1 MPGREKPRFRQLP
14 RESGEQRTLKERF
27 MPWSNYGY
35 RHALKFRTQVL
46 TVMLMSVL
54 LCFFL
59 GMSESTRLMFDRMS
73 GRQIYSV
80 YEGNLACP
88 MSGLVPEKYVD
99 VVSKIP
105 GVKAVS
111 PEVRQNTV
119 ILPDFVVTILGV
131 VPEKFRAF
139 KNPDIKPEIWETF
152 LQNSNGVLIGRDLAQ
167 SIEKRYGRLENKY
180 TIPFKIVGV
189 FDFPLSLLNNMMI
202 AHKDYF
208 KAFLFKKENV
218 TVINLLFDQTANPQA
233 MCQVIEDRLRGHKT
247 KLVCRPETTI
257 WERALSGMAQF
268 GKSVHWYAL
277 VVISILFC
285 FSLAQTLR
293 FLRKESLG
301 DGLGATQSPFHFY
314 TRLFILN
321 AITASAGGVFL
332 ATLLFMARPSF
343 TGFDI
348 FNPPVMV
355 NFSVAA
361 KAFFC
366 IAGTTLGANVC
377 AMFLFHRHTND
388 PLTWKRQAA
397 AAVLPLLLIIFST
410 NFLISYPFKLR
421 KELLN
426 GAEPGNMSICQA
438 GTSMRIR
445 QASNIPNTVLDVCQ
459 LTSMI
464 KTVNGEKLYTPLV
477 QIAANIEGRNIPT
490 IGIDPATFFK
500 IESKIRLVDGRLPE
514 YPKEIIIGGNVGLK
528 LNRDMALGDT
538 LQIEAGLWKIVG
550 RFEAGSYYDN
560 FIITRISD
568 LIEATGRETL
578 QAVLLKLD
586 DGGNS
591 EALNSAIQRYY
602 GMLLDELPDLPRLA
616 ISSELDQ
623 VAQMAASYKGL
634 FFLNSGLILA
644 ALWAGLFL
652 LKTRFGL
659 FFGENH
665 GGGALR
671 AIIVLALALL
681 IEVISFIVGRQLHFT
696 LALTTFSL
704 QPSVWAMGGSFL
716 AILAFVFYHFFFM
729 ESWQRQTKRS
739 W

>member
-1 MPGREKPRFRQLP
+1 
-14 RESGEQRTLKERF
+14 
-27 MPWSNYGY
+27 MPWLNYGG
-35 RHALKFRTQVL
+35 RHALTFRAQLL
-46 TVMLMSVL
+46 TVMLTSIL
-54 LCFFL
+54 LSFFL

-73 GRQIYSV
+73 GHQIYSV

-88 MSGLVPEKYVD
+88 MSGLVPEKYVG

-131 VPEKFRAF
+131 IPETFRAF

-152 LQNSNGVLIGRDLAQ
+152 LQTPNGVLIGRDLART
-167 SIEKRYGRLENKY
+167 IEKRYGRLENNY
-180 TIPFKIVGV
+180 TIPFKIAGV
-189 FDFPLSLLNNMMI
+189 FDYPLSLLNNMMI

-233 MCQVIEDRLRGHKT
+233 MSQIIEDRLSGHKT

-257 WERALSGMAQF
+257 WERALAGMAQF

-277 VVISILFC
+277 VVIAILFC

-293 FLRKESLG
+293 FLEKENRYDSIEV
-301 DGLGATQSPFHFY
+301 TQGPFHFHA
-314 TRLFILN
+314 RLFILN
-321 AITASAGGVFL
+321 AITASAGGALL
-332 ATLLFMARPSF
+332 AALIFIARPSF

-355 NFSVAA
+355 NFSVAV
-361 KAFFC
+361 KVLVY
-366 IAGTTLGANVC
+366 IAATTLGANLC
-377 AMFLFHRHTND
+377 GMLLFYRSMKE
-388 PLTWKRQAA
+388 PLAWKRGVAV
-397 AAVLPLLLIIFST
+397 AVLPLLLIIFST

-421 KELLN
+421 NELLN

-445 QASNIPNTVLDVCQ
+445 QASNIPNTVLDICQ
-459 LTSMI
+459 LASMI
-464 KTVNGEKLYTPLV
+464 KTVNKEKLYTPLV

-490 IGIDPATFFK
+490 IGINPTTFFK
-500 IESKIRLVDGRLPE
+500 IESKVRLVDGRLPE
-514 YPKEIIIGGNVGLK
+514 YPNEIIIGRNVGLK
-528 LNRDMALGDT
+528 LNREMALGDT
-538 LQIEAGLWKIVG
+538 LKIETGLWKIVG

-560 FIITRISD
+560 FIITHIRS

-578 QAVLLKLD
+578 QAVLIKLD
-586 DGGNS
+586 DRGKS
-591 EALNSAIQRYY
+591 EELRSAIQRYY

-623 VAQMAASYKGL
+623 VAQMAASYNGL

-644 ALWAGLFL
+644 ALWAGLLL
-652 LKTRFGL
+652 LKTL
-659 FFGENH
+659 SDVFFWKNNRAGT
-665 GGGALR
+665 LR
-671 AIIVLALALL
+671 VIIVLALFLEMIA
-681 IEVISFIVGRQLHFT
+681 FIVGQQLHFT

-704 QPSVWAMGGSFL
+704 RPSVWAMGSSFL
-716 AILAFVFYHFFFM
+716 IILAFVLFHFKK
-729 ESWQRQTKRS
+729 ESMPLSARGAGQERCGTLIRLP
-739 W
+739 

>member
-1 MPGREKPRFRQLP
+1 
-14 RESGEQRTLKERF
+14 
-27 MPWSNYGY
+27 MPWSNDGC
-35 RHALKFRTQVL
+35 RPVMTFRTQLL
-46 TVMLMSVL
+46 TVLFMSVL

-73 GRQIYSV
+73 GRQIYSI

-88 MSGLVPEKYVD
+88 MSGLVPEKYVG

-152 LQNSNGVLIGRDLAQ
+152 LQNPDSVLIGRDLART
-167 SIEKRYGRLENKY
+167 IEKRYGQLENHY
-180 TIPFKIVGV
+180 TIPFKIAGV
-189 FDFPLSLLNNMMI
+189 FDYPLSLLNNMMI
-202 AHKDYF
+202 AHKAYF

-218 TVINLLFDQTANPQA
+218 TVINLLFDQAANPQA
-233 MCQVIEDRLRGHKT
+233 TSQIIEDRLSGHKT
-247 KLVCRPETTI
+247 ELVCRPETTI
-257 WERALSGMAQF
+257 WERALAGMAQF

-277 VVISILFC
+277 VVIAILFC

-293 FLRKESLG
+293 FLEKESRCDCLE
-301 DGLGATQSPFHFY
+301 ATQRPFYSHVRF
-314 TRLFILN
+314 FALN
-321 AITASAGGVFL
+321 AIAGSAGGVFL
-332 ATLLFMARPSF
+332 AALIFIARPSF

-355 NFSVAA
+355 NISAA
-361 KAFFC
+361 VKAFAC
-366 IAGTTLGANVC
+366 IAGATLGANLC
-377 AMFLFHRHTND
+377 GLLLFYRHTKE
-388 PLTWKRQAA
+388 PLPWKRRAA
-397 AAVLPLLLIIFST
+397 ATVLPLLLIIFST

-421 KELLN
+421 NELLN

-445 QASNIPNTVLDVCQ
+445 QASNIPNTVLEVCQ
-459 LTSMI
+459 LASMI
-464 KTVNGEKLYTPLV
+464 KTVDGEKLYSPLV

-490 IGIDPATFFK
+490 IGINPATFFR
-500 IESKIRLVDGRLPE
+500 IESKVRLVEGRLPQ
-514 YPKEIIIGGNVGLK
+514 YPNEIIIGRNVGLK
-528 LNRDMALGDT
+528 LNRQTALGDT
-538 LQIEAGLWKIVG
+538 LEIETRLWKIVG

-560 FIITRISD
+560 FIITHVRD

-578 QAVLLKLD
+578 QAVLIKLD
-586 DGGNS
+586 DRGKS
-591 EALNSAIQRYY
+591 EALSSAIQRYY

-623 VAQMAASYKGL
+623 AAQVAASYNGL

-644 ALWAGLFL
+644 ALWAGLLL
-652 LKTRFGL
+652 LKTL
-659 FFGENH
+659 FDVFYWKNSGA
-665 GGGALR
+665 GALR
-671 AIIVLALALL
+671 VILVLALVL
-681 IEVISFIVGRQLHFT
+681 EVISFIAGRQLHFT

-704 QPSVWAMGGSFL
+704 QPSVWAMGSSFL
-716 AILAFVFYHFFFM
+716 VIFAFGLYLFKK
-729 ESWQRQTKRS
+729 ECAPRS
-739 W
+739 APEAGQEKGPTLIRLP